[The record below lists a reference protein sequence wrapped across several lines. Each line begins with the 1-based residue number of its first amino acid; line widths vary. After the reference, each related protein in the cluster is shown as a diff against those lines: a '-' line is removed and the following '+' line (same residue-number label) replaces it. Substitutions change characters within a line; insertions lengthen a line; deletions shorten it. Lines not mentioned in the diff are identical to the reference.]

1 MRSSSENEHYDAI
14 VVGARCA
21 GATVATLLAKAGRR
35 VLLVD
40 RDRFPSDTVSTHQ
53 LFPDSLDLLDRLGAG
68 DRLRA
73 AHRLRP
79 VRYSWR
85 VLGHPVA
92 GGFTPVGRHDRTCS
106 IRRIALDAA
115 LVENAAA
122 AGAHVRFGEPVRGLI
137 GSGTEAD
144 PVRGVVLRSGQ
155 RIEAPWVVGADGR
168 ASTVAHQL
176 GLPATQDRRGEMS
189 MLFAYWEGLPDSDWC
204 QIDVHEQFGLMSAP
218 CEDGAHLLSVAG
230 PAELTRGSAPKRQE
244 TYLAALRRFPAVLN
258 PRLLEQGRQISSV
271 VAVPETMLRGF
282 VRPATGPGWALVGDS
297 GLFKHPVTAQG
308 IGDALAQGW
317 YVGTA
322 LGRGEDLDDY
332 ETWRTD
338 RAAGHYE
345 WSYEAARFPSS
356 GAAAIYSGLAADPAA
371 GAEFLDLFTKRNRP
385 SEVLTPA
392 RTSRWRAAW
401 AYEEGLHE
409 LEALIESFDDEM
421 LGAAVPACPDWS
433 VGDLVAHV
441 VGVAEDAV
449 GGAYFPQATE
459 AWRDPGIAS
468 ARDAW
473 TAQHVDRYLDRT
485 RDGLLRGLDHHG
497 SRLVTSLRRG
507 DRPFED
513 GPPWL
518 VVAPVADLA
527 VHLADLREAI
537 GAPPAGGR
545 RRRPAGIRGLPR
557 LAARTGGPPAVAG
570 AAAQRRPP
578 RMASGRGERRR
589 RRHRL
594 RPRTVPHDHR
604 PAEPGA
610 DRPLRL
616 DGRPHALPPGHL
628 ALPAP
633 RLRVESRPRSFV
645 RVANPG

>member
-1 MRSSSENEHYDAI
+1 MPPWPP
-14 VVGARCA
+14 
-21 GATVATLLAKAGRR
+21 LLARAGRR

-40 RDRFPSDTVSTHQ
+40 RNRFPSDTVSTHQ

-68 DRLRA
+68 IA
-73 AHRLRP
+73 SGRP
-79 VRYSWR
+79 TDCGRSAT
-85 VLGHPVA
+85 A
-92 GGFTPVGRHDRTCS
+92 GGSSAMRWPAASPRSGGHDRTCS
-106 IRRIALDAA
+106 IRRIALDAV
-115 LVENAAA
+115 LVETAAA
-122 AGAHVRFGEPVRGLI
+122 AGAQLRLGEQVRGLI

-144 PVRGVVLRSGQ
+144 PVRGVVLRSGE
-155 RIEAPWVVGADGR
+155 RIEAPWVIGADGR
-168 ASTVAHQL
+168 ASTVAHEL
-176 GLPATQDRRGEMS
+176 GLTATQDRRGEMS

-204 QIDVHEQFGLMSAP
+204 QIDVHEQLGLMSAP
-218 CEDGAHLLSVAG
+218 CEDGVHLLSVAG

-244 TYLAALRRFPAVLN
+244 TYLASLRRFPAVLN
-258 PRLLEQGRQISSV
+258 PRLLEQGRQISPV

-282 VRPATGPGWALVGDS
+282 VRPANGPGWALVGDS

-317 YVGTA
+317 YVGIA
-322 LGRGEDLDDY
+322 LSRGEDLGDY

-392 RTSRWRAAW
+392 RTARWRAAW

-409 LEALIESFDDEM
+409 LEALIESFDDET

-441 VGVAEDAV
+441 VGVAEDAAR
-449 GGAYFPQATE
+449 GAYFPQATE
-459 AWRDPGIAS
+459 AWRDPGIAA

-507 DRPFED
+507 DGPFAD

-537 GAPPAGGR
+537 GAPPEAG
-545 RRRPAGIRGLPR
+545 
-557 LAARTGGPPAVAG
+557 G
-570 AAAQRRPP
+570 AAARLGFAVYRDWLHERVVRRQLPALRLSDGHREWP
-578 RMASGRGERRR
+578 AGEGNAVGGVTASAHELFRMISGRRSPAQIG
-589 RRHRL
+589 HYDW
-594 RPRTVPHDHR
+594 TVDPT
-604 PAEPGA
+604 PYLPVIAPY
-610 DRPLRL
+610 PLP
-616 DGRPHALPPGHL
+616 D
-628 ALPAP
+628 
-633 RLRVESRPRSFV
+633 
-645 RVANPG
+645 